1 MLFSPMSHRNRKEV
15 VVGRPAK
22 MTRTV
27 EQSTDLARA
36 ISGARDMV
44 YGACWKLIRA
54 QDIVINEKETW
65 SHLQQV
71 TQSLR
76 NYADEEIAQIK

>member
-1 MLFSPMSHRNRKEV
+1 MIHLDRNE
-15 VVGRPAK
+15 VVGRPVR

-36 ISGARDMV
+36 INGARDMI

-54 QDIVINEKETW
+54 QDIVINEKETL
-65 SHLQQV
+65 SHLQKV
-71 TQSLR
+71 TESLR
-76 NYADEEIAQIK
+76 TYADEEITQIR

>member
-1 MLFSPMSHRNRKEV
+1 MSHRVREAV
-15 VVGRPAK
+15 LGRPPK

-36 ISGARDMV
+36 VNDARDMI

-54 QDIVINEKETW
+54 QDIVVNEKETL
-65 SHLQQV
+65 SHLQTV
-71 TQSLR
+71 TQALR
-76 NYADEEIAQIK
+76 NYADEEIAQIR